1 MSQNFGN
8 NDPQNKGGNGGTTGG
23 SGTTGGTGLAGTG
36 RTDEGTTRGA
46 SGGASSGTGGGGT
59 TGGATGG
66 GGSTGTGGG
75 LSTTTGAGGVGATA
89 GASTGTAT
97 AREGLAGTAQEYG
110 QKIADAASTAKEYLG
125 DKISVAGDKFKDLQN
140 VDYRQAA
147 EQAKNYAREKPGQAL
162 LISAAAGFLIGL
174 LLKSSNRR

>member
-8 NDPQNKGGNGGTTGG
+8 NDPQTKGGSKGTSGTTGG
-23 SGTTGGTGLAGTG
+23 SGLAGTG
-36 RTDEGTTRGA
+36 RTDEGTTRDT
-46 SGGASSGTGGGGT
+46 STGGS
-59 TGGATGG
+59 
-66 GGSTGTGGG
+66 STGTGSS
-75 LSTTTGAGGVGATA
+75 LSTTTGTPG

-97 AREGLAGTAQEYG
+97 AREGIAGTAQEYG
-110 QKIADAASTAKEYLG
+110 QKIADAATTAKDYVS

-140 VDYRQAA
+140 VDYQQYA

>member
-23 SGTTGGTGLAGTG
+23 STSGTGGSGLAGTG
-36 RTDEGTTRGA
+36 RTDAGTTRD
-46 SGGASSGTGGGGT
+46 T
-59 TGGATGG
+59 TSP
-66 GGSTGTGGG
+66 GGSTGGG
-75 LSTTTGAGGVGATA
+75 LSTTTGGGAT

-97 AREGLAGTAQEYG
+97 AREGIAGTAQEYG
-110 QKIADAASTAKEYLG
+110 QKIADAASTAKDYVS

-140 VDYRQAA
+140 VDYKQYA
-147 EQAKNYAREKPGQAL
+147 EEAKNYAREKPGQAI

>member
-8 NDPQNKGGNGGTTGG
+8 NDPQNKGGNSGTTG
-23 SGTTGGTGLAGTG
+23 GTTGGTGLAGTG
-36 RTDEGTTRGA
+36 RTDEGTTRA
-46 SGGASSGTGGGGT
+46 ATGGSSSVTGGGD
-59 TGGATGG
+59 A
-66 GGSTGTGGG
+66 GGG
-75 LSTTTGAGGVGATA
+75 LSTTTGGA
-89 GASTGTAT
+89 TGTAT

-110 QKIADAASTAKEYLG
+110 QKIADAASTAKDYLG

-140 VDYRQAA
+140 VDYRQYA
-147 EQAKNYAREKPGQAL
+147 EEAKNYAREKPGQAL

>member
-8 NDPQNKGGNGGTTGG
+8 NDPQNKGGNKGNSGTTGG
-23 SGTTGGTGLAGTG
+23 SSSTTGGSGLAGTG
-36 RTDEGTTRGA
+36 RTDEGTTRD
-46 SGGASSGTGGGGT
+46 T
-59 TGGATGG
+59 
-66 GGSTGTGGG
+66 STGTGGSTSG
-75 LSTTTGAGGVGATA
+75 TGGALSTTTGSTAG

-97 AREGLAGTAQEYG
+97 AKEGIAGTAQEYG
-110 QKIADAASTAKEYLG
+110 QKIADAATTAKDYVS

-140 VDYRQAA
+140 VDYKQYA
-147 EQAKNYAREKPGQAL
+147 EEAKNYAREKPGQAL

>member
-8 NDPQNKGGNGGTTGG
+8 NDPQNTGGNSTTGG
-23 SGTTGGTGLAGTG
+23 SGLAGTG
-36 RTDEGTTRGA
+36 RTDAGTTRDT
-46 SGGASSGTGGGGT
+46 STGGSTTGGGGS
-59 TGGATGG
+59 ATGG
-66 GGSTGTGGG
+66 GGSTAGGGGG
-75 LSTTTGAGGVGATA
+75 LSTTTGAGGAT
-89 GASTGTAT
+89 GVSTGAAT
-97 AREGLAGTAQEYG
+97 AREGIAGTAQEYG
-110 QKIADAASTAKEYLG
+110 QKIADAASTAKDYLG